1 MKSLHTILATALL
14 AATIAGCGGES
25 SKNGSGAVP
34 VAPPSPSAGN
44 SVTASQNPPEGG
56 KPPKPETGSSGSKPD
71 QNPSPTSP
79 STNTPPAPTA
89 SATTPPPSE
98 EPKAVAK
105 DQKSERPKSGANG
118 GEVK

>member
-14 AATIAGCGGES
+14 AATIAGCGKSGE
-25 SKNGSGAVP
+25 NESGTVP
-34 VAPPSPSAGN
+34 VTYPPPPAG
-44 SVTASQNPPEGG
+44 STGTQPPEPLGDVKSARPTEG
-56 KPPKPETGSSGSKPD
+56 STGSALNP
-71 QNPSPTSP
+71 NPSSTSP

-98 EPKAVAK
+98 EAK